1 MRPVETIDMANRLY
15 SIHRFQ
21 IKKLEIDQVDFMY
34 KDFIPMLFTIKM
46 EQRNTLD
53 LYESKFFREMIA
65 RLGGQ

>member
-1 MRPVETIDMANRLY
+1 MRPVETIDMADRLY
-15 SIHRFQ
+15 SVHRLQ
-21 IKKLEIDQVDFMY
+21 IKKLDRDVDFMY

-46 EQRNTLD
+46 EQRNTLG